1 MFDVLSSM
9 FGVRCSSFDVMSV
22 VELSGFIE
30 KTSDQSSDHLPLYS
44 EKRIWKTQLDQRR
57 QGANPVELWEDLK

>member
-22 VELSGFIE
+22 VELSGCRVLLKKPQIKAVIISHFIPKKE
-30 KTSDQSSDHLPLYS
+30 FGKPNSIKGGKEP
-44 EKRIWKTQLDQRR
+44 I
-57 QGANPVELWEDLK
+57 P